1 MEKFKKKSLFDIY
14 FKMTLDEV
22 IDYYQRLRQFEY
34 DQDDKVKGIQV
45 RKALYQLVKLF
56 LFIDEIISRR
66 KITIIGDE
74 RSKIYN
80 PVTEEFRI
88 IKKKIPK
95 DRSKVYSCTH
105 IGRYDIESVI
115 KGLNES
121 CNFVMAD
128 PGESYQNL
136 DGIFLRLYGVT
147 WFDMSSSMD
156 RHAANIRELKI
167 LSQGGNELV
176 FPEAAYNLDPIEVV
190 GKLHPGPFIR
200 TIRTNSYAIP
210 VSLEQ
215 YVHEQKKDYVI
226 NIGNSIE
233 TRDYSEN
240 DAEMLAEYIR
250 KQMIILKN
258 EIWSLYGGAKPTRE
272 EYLSDPKSLEK
283 YKDRIDFIMRD
294 VPSYYSISE
303 IVKEYYAPTEIM
315 VKSLKDIGYLR

>member
-1 MEKFKKKSLFDIY
+1 MEQFKKKSLFDIY

-45 RKALYQLVKLF
+45 RKALYQVVKLF
-56 LFIDEIISRR
+56 LFIDEIISKR

-74 RSKIYN
+74 RCKIYN

-88 IKKKIPK
+88 IKKRIPK

-156 RHAANIRELKI
+156 RHAANTRELKI

-200 TIRTNSYAIP
+200 AIKTNSYTIP

-233 TRDYSEN
+233 TRDYFEN

-250 KQMIILKN
+250 KQMIMLKN

-272 EYLSDPKSLEK
+272 EYFSDPKSLEK

-315 VKSLKDIGYLR
+315 VRSLKDIGYLR